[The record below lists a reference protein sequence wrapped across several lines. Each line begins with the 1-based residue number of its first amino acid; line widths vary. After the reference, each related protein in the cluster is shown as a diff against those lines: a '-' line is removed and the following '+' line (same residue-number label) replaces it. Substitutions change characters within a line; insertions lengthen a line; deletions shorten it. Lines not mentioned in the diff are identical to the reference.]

1 MFWFLTWLEKRHK
14 PKTKKEVKEELEK
27 QNKKKGL

>member
-27 QNKKKGL
+27 QHKKKGL